1 VSLVL
6 LLRGL
11 SPLGLAFALLA
22 VALNGLF
29 AFLLRAGVTAAA
41 TTGRATAAV
50 GAFGRERDWG

>member
-1 VSLVL
+1 VSLV
-6 LLRGL
+6 
-11 SPLGLAFALLA
+11 FALLA

-50 GAFGRERDWG
+50 GAFGRERAWD